1 MSAAETLVAPRP
13 SVADAL
19 REAAGDAVLELDPA
33 GTVLQARFAGAALAA
48 LAPGLTPSASL
59 CASVHEAD
67 RAALRQAL
75 ESVHT
80 TGGVVRVHTHMGA
93 APGQC
98 VEWRIAAGRAE
109 GRPRLVAV
117 GRDTGEQR
125 QAEQRLRHLAT
136 HDALTELPN
145 RSLLDE
151 RLREAAQQSA
161 ESGMAFSLGVIDLDG
176 FKRIND
182 SLGHPVGDELLRA
195 VAARLRNLMRQGDT
209 LARVGGDEFVLVLPR
224 VGRAADLLQV
234 GRRITAALEAPFAIA
249 ARQLHISASVGFA
262 CCPEHAQDPVRLL
275 SQADLALYR
284 AKGAGKNRTVVY
296 DKEWE
301 CAEDGLSMESALRTG
316 FANGE
321 FFPVYQ
327 PIVELASG
335 RIVGAEA
342 LMRWNRPG
350 HGLIP
355 PASFIPAAESIGLI
369 DALGSWMLRAACV
382 QSADFQQRS
391 DTALFVSVNVSPSQF
406 HTDLV
411 QTVRE
416 ALALRATPGTQLRL
430 EITESALMRNPKHS
444 AQMLEQL
451 ADLGVRLAVDD
462 FGTGYSSFAYLRDF
476 PLSTLKVDRSFVA
489 SLPASK
495 KDAAIC
501 TALFA
506 LARELGLQ
514 CVAEGVETAAQAQ
527 FLREHGCPLGQ
538 GFFLGQPMT
547 APQFLAYLDARR
559 SVRA

>member
-1 MSAAETLVAPRP
+1 
-13 SVADAL
+13 
-19 REAAGDAVLELDPA
+19 
-33 GTVLQARFAGAALAA
+33 
-48 LAPGLTPSASL
+48 
-59 CASVHEAD
+59 
-67 RAALRQAL
+67 
-75 ESVHT
+75 
-80 TGGVVRVHTHMGA
+80 
-93 APGQC
+93 
-98 VEWRIAAGRAE
+98 
-109 GRPRLVAV
+109 
-117 GRDTGEQR
+117 
-125 QAEQRLRHLAT
+125 
-136 HDALTELPN
+136 
-145 RSLLDE
+145 
-151 RLREAAQQSA
+151 
-161 ESGMAFSLGVIDLDG
+161 MAFSLGVIDLDG

-249 ARQLHISASVGFA
+249 GRQLHISASVGFA

-284 AKGAGKNRTVVY
+284 AKGTGKNRTVVY

-301 CAEDGLSMESALRTG
+301 CGEDGLSMESALRAG
-316 FANGE
+316 FAHGE

-350 HGLIP
+350 HGLVP
-355 PASFIPAAESIGLI
+355 PASFIPVAESIGLI

-416 ALALRATPGTQLRL
+416 ALALRAMPGTRLRL

-444 AQMLEQL
+444 AAMLEQL

-527 FLREHGCPLGQ
+527 FLREQGCPLGQ

-559 SVRA
+559 QARA